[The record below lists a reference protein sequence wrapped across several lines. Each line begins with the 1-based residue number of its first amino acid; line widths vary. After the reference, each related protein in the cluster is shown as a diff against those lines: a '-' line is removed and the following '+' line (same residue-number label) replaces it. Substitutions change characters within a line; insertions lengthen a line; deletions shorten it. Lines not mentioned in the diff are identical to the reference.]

1 MMARRVLVSGATG
14 LIGRRLVAEWRAA
27 GDTVVA
33 LVRRAARGGEEVR
46 WAPGVEAL
54 DPAMVSG
61 FDAVVHLAGEPVL
74 GRWTAAKKRRIL
86 ESRVV
91 GTRVLVEALQRAE
104 RPPRVLLCA
113 SGINFYGGTREGV
126 VDEGS
131 AAGTGFLAGVCEA
144 WEAAAQRMEGAGT
157 RVVTMRIGVVL
168 AREGGTLAAMLP
180 IFRLGLGGP
189 VGGGRGYVSWISLGD
204 LVRVVER
211 LLEDD
216 GLRGAV
222 NVVSAAPVTGR
233 ELAAAIGAALGR
245 PARLPVPAWVV
256 RVGLGEFAEETVL
269 GSVRAMPRKLLE
281 AGFVFRDGTVE
292 EALVACGVGR

>member
-33 LVRRAARGGEEVR
+33 LVRRAARGSEEVR

-54 DPAMVSG
+54 DPAVVSG

-74 GRWTAAKKRRIL
+74 GRWTVAKKRGIL

-91 GTRVLVEALQRAE
+91 GTRVLVEALGRAE

-144 WEAAAQRMEGAGT
+144 WEAAAGRLEGAGT

-168 AREGGTLAAMLP
+168 AGEGGTLAAMLP

-256 RVGLGEFAEETVL
+256 WVGLGEFAEETVL

-281 AGFVFRDGTVE
+281 AGFVFREGTVE